1 MNEHV
6 GVDEE
11 GLYIDLGPQYPPPP
25 PNPQSQGG
33 SKEWEDESSGADES
47 SKTNSD
53 DESSNDEVED
63 IDDMVKDRE
72 PEHMSD
78 VDYDKRTLLC

>member
-1 MNEHV
+1 MSMWVLMRKGCILTLVPNT
-6 GVDEE
+6 
-11 GLYIDLGPQYPPPP
+11 PPPP
-25 PNPQSQGG
+25 PNPQSQGE
-33 SKEWEDESSGADES
+33 SKEWEGESSGADES
-47 SKTNSD
+47 SETDSD
-53 DESSNDEVED
+53 DKVED